1 VAAFKSAADAGAIEP
16 AMRYRALAGTGLA
29 YEEQRQ
35 WGQAARYYDE
45 VASKSP
51 DKTLS
56 AWAKERLAAVN
67 ANLKSGA
74 GDARPAPKG
83 PAKSAPKSSG
93 GTKP

>member
-1 VAAFKSAADAGAIEP
+1 
-16 AMRYRALAGTGLA
+16 
-29 YEEQRQ
+29 
-35 WGQAARYYDE
+35 

-74 GDARPAPKG
+74 GDARLAPKG